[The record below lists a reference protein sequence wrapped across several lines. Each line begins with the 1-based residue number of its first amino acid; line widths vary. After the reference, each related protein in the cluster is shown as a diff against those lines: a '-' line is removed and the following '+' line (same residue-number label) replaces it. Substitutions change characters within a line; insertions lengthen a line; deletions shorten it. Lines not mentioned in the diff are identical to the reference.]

1 MSEELQ
7 EKLNDIY
14 EVAELKLDCLFIDL
28 DRKYRRL
35 NLKADTLEYYY
46 IHKLPKSDI
55 LRILEIHLANSQ
67 FLSEILT
74 FTMSLK

>member
-28 DRKYRRL
+28 DRKYHRL
-35 NLKADTLEYYY
+35 NFKADTLEYYY